1 MTSFGRWTAASAA
14 ALVLLLGMASTALA
28 HEHRQVGK
36 YELTVGFLTEP
47 ALQGQPNGVDLR
59 VKNVETDQPVTGL
72 ENTLKVTV
80 SYGGGP
86 AREFSLRPRF
96 NTPGAYNA
104 EFIPTR
110 PGTYVFTFVGTIEG
124 QEVNE
129 RFESGPGRFNNV
141 QPASELMFPEVDPL
155 PGELADLARQA
166 QADAQSAVQRA
177 TLFGVAGI
185 AVGAIGV
192 VLAVVALAVSGRK
205 TTSLGTH

>member
-1 MTSFGRWTAASAA
+1 MAASAA

-28 HEHRQVGK
+28 HEHRHVGK

-59 VKNVETDQPVTGL
+59 VVNVETDQPVTGL
-72 ENTLKVTV
+72 ENTLKVMV

-86 AREFSLRPRF
+86 TREFSLRPRF

-205 TTSLGTH
+205 TASLSTH